1 MTRRAR
7 ALIASRRRTLADRDL
22 VEFLAGRRVSVS
34 IASRDGHCVP
44 SVGRAVGYRIDA
56 DQRRLA
62 VFVIA
67 RQAERLLA
75 DIRRSG
81 AVAVVFTEP
90 STHRTVQV
98 KGSDARVTPLLDGD
112 WHEVSAHADALVAE
126 ICPLGHP
133 EPLIRALA
141 ECTPQQVV
149 AVRFIPTSAFGQTPG
164 PRAGAVLGEARP

>member
-1 MTRRAR
+1 M
-7 ALIASRRRTLADRDL
+7 LDRD
-22 VEFLAGRRVSVS
+22 VVAFLTGRRVSVS
-34 IASRDGHCVP
+34 IASRDEHCVP

-56 DQRRLA
+56 DSRQLA
-62 VFVIA
+62 LFVIA
-67 RQAERLLA
+67 RQAEHLLA
-75 DIRRSG
+75 GIRSSG

-90 STHRTVQV
+90 STHKTVQV
-98 KGSDARVTPLLDGD
+98 KGMGARVTPLEDGD
-112 WHEVSAHADALVAE
+112 WHVICAHADELVAE

-133 EPLIRALA
+133 EPLIRKLT